1 MRKIFLFILITVLTI
16 SSLQSQNRYNAYT
29 QYIEKYS
36 PLAMSQKSKHGVPAS
51 IILAQ
56 GLLESGAG
64 FGTLA
69 VTANNHFGIKCSNW
83 TGERVYKDDDA
94 KNECFRKYNKV
105 EDSYEDHSLFLK
117 NRPRYASLFKLSS
130 SDYKGW
136 AHGLKSAGYAT
147 DPNYAYK
154 LIQLIEN
161 YDLQQYDKGKV
172 NDYADTKVK
181 EESVFGNRRSK
192 SVLEE
197 FPHELFKNNGV
208 KCVFSQPGDTYASI
222 GAEYNLSEEKVLT
235 YNDLPSPTP
244 LQPNTVVY
252 LQKKKKQAAKEFPQ
266 HVVQSGESLY
276 RISQKYAIRLQNL
289 YDMNNLP
296 YTQGASVGMI
306 LKLR

>member
-1 MRKIFLFILITVLTI
+1 MKKIFCLTLILLLI
-16 SSLQSQNRYNAYT
+16 QSGLHAQNRYNSYT

-36 PLAMSQKSKHGVPAS
+36 TLAIRQQSKHGVPAS

-83 TGERVYKDDDA
+83 TGEKVYKDDDA
-94 KNECFRKYNKV
+94 KNECFRKYNTV
-105 EDSYEDHSLFLK
+105 EESYEDHSQFLK
-117 NRPRYASLFKLSS
+117 NRPRYASLFTLSA

-136 AHGLKSAGYAT
+136 AHGLKAAGYAT

-172 NDYADTKVK
+172 NDYADKTVSEK
-181 EESVFGNRRSK
+181 SAFGNRRGK

-222 GAEYNLSEEKVLT
+222 GAEYNLSEEKMLM
-235 YNDLPSPTP
+235 YNDLTSALP

-252 LQKKKKQAAKEFPQ
+252 LQKKKKQAAKEFSQ
-266 HVVQSGESLY
+266 HVVQEGESLY

-306 LKLR
+306 LNLR